1 MQKYG
6 QTQFEAVQ
14 IYRDS
19 ERVIHDISKTNDEMI
34 GREGYSA
41 LQNHLSENTKNIN
54 LQQNRSWKLYNVLS
68 LQTILQLNII
78 TYSILLKKIL
88 VNTSVTAT

>member
-14 IYRDS
+14 IYKDS

-34 GREGYSA
+34 GREGRIFGV
-41 LQNHLSENTKNIN
+41 TK
-54 LQQNRSWKLYNVLS
+54 SFE
-68 LQTILQLNII
+68 
-78 TYSILLKKIL
+78 
-88 VNTSVTAT
+88 

>member
-6 QTQFEAVQ
+6 QTQFETVQ

-34 GREGYSA
+34 GREGRIFGV
-41 LQNHLSENTKNIN
+41 TKTFEWKYKKKN

-78 TYSILLKKIL
+78 TFSILLKKDIGKHL
-88 VNTSVTAT
+88 